1 MNSSSNVD
9 VQALNPEVIAT
20 LKSLQEATGGDFL
33 NKVYGIFQ
41 TQTRKNLD
49 LLKAAAQ
56 SNDLQSVRSLAH
68 GIKGSCLQIGA
79 KSMSDLAREIEV
91 AADKQLSKQVIE
103 LVDKLC
109 TAHEEAIQ
117 LLNRAFFG

>member
-1 MNSSSNVD
+1 MNSSTNVNS
-9 VQALNPEVIAT
+9 QALNPEVIET

-49 LLKAAAQ
+49 LLKVAAQ
-56 SNDLQSVRSLAH
+56 SNDLQSVRLLAH

-79 KSMSDLAREIEV
+79 KSMSDLSREIEV
-91 AADKQLSKQVIE
+91 SAEKQLNKQVID

-109 TAHEEAIQ
+109 IAHDEAVG